1 MKIRILVAVA
11 TVMTAMFFPQT
22 IYAEENKPERGIH
35 RAYIS
40 GYEDGTIRPEKYLT
54 REEAAAVIYNLAE
67 ITSEKRDIIFKDVGW
82 DRWSSE
88 AINTLASEG
97 IVSGENGFFRPD
109 DNITRAEMAA
119 LISRYTNLKEGNAIF
134 KDIEGHWAEKYIKA
148 AVSDGWMAGYTDGE
162 FKPNNYIT
170 RAEAA
175 FFINN
180 ALDRKPGNKEDM
192 LTDMKTWDDNA
203 DVEKWYYSALQEAS
217 NTHEYVIK
225 ETGTEVWNLIID

>member
-67 ITSEKRDIIFKDVGW
+67 ITSTKTDITFKDVGW

-134 KDIEGHWAEKYIKA
+134 QDIEGHWAE
-148 AVSDGWMAGYTDGE
+148 
-162 FKPNNYIT
+162 
-170 RAEAA
+170 
-175 FFINN
+175 
-180 ALDRKPGNKEDM
+180 
-192 LTDMKTWDDNA
+192 
-203 DVEKWYYSALQEAS
+203 
-217 NTHEYVIK
+217 
-225 ETGTEVWNLIID
+225 